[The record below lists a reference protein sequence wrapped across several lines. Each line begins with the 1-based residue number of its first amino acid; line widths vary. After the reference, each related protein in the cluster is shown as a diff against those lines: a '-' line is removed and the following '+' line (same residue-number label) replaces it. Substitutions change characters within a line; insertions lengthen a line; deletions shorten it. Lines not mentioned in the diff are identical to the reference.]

1 MQNLLT
7 EMPWKVLEVKC
18 PNCGTYIE
26 GFDWFVELWDKS
38 KMGDDADSVREKLQA
53 VVKYIMGSKLVPVVC
68 PQYGCGAIFTYNTN
82 TKETLLD
89 ELPQNIANIFLQNK
103 DIIIATHRD
112 RFGVPKKPVQTFKE
126 YYQKNIYEI
135 QHEKMAFGT

>member
-7 EMPWKVLEVKC
+7 EQPWKVLEVKC
-18 PNCGTYIE
+18 PNCGTYID

-53 VVKYIMGSKLVPVVC
+53 VMKYIIGSKLVPVVC
-68 PQYGCGAIFTYNTN
+68 PQYGCGAIFTYNTK

-89 ELPQNIANIFLQNK
+89 ELPQNIDNIFLQNK
-103 DIIIATHRD
+103 DIIITTYRD
-112 RFGVPKKPVQTFKE
+112 RLGVPKKPIISFKE
-126 YYQKNIYEI
+126 HYQKIKQERC
-135 QHEKMAFGT
+135 